1 MCWYEQLDEKV
12 REYLPDMTMERE
24 VPLSKHTSF
33 RIGGPARRLAF
44 PANRE
49 QLVILMGL
57 AESCGVKPFLLG
69 RGTNLLVDDR
79 GLDTLVIKTAEHMT
93 AVRQLDEVTLEADAG
108 ILLNHLAV
116 YAQQHGLSG
125 LEFAHGIPGT
135 LGGAICMNAGAYGG
149 EMRQVVTEVTALLP
163 EGVRRF
169 TAEEA
174 AFGYRRSA
182 FLDTEAVVLGA
193 RLRLTPDD
201 PAAIRRRMDD
211 LMARR
216 RQSQPLE
223 YPSAGSTFKRPEGYF
238 AGTLIEQTGL
248 KGLTVGG
255 AQVSTKHA
263 GFVINVGGATPP
275 TACIWSRRC
284 GSSAEKGTSMEILII
299 TGLSGGGKSRA
310 ASYLEDIGYYTV
322 DNLPAEMM
330 VKFADFCAGSSGR
343 YDRVALVYDVR
354 SGEPTDILIETLER
368 LKASGVNCR
377 MLFLEADNQ
386 TIVNRYKET
395 RRMHPLQKK
404 GESVEQAIRREREW
418 MQPVRDHA
426 DFVLDTSALSIAK
439 LRSELLDLF
448 GQQGDRGGLAVN
460 ILSFGFKHGIPIEAD
475 LVFDVRFMPNPYYVP
490 ELKNKTGLDQAVRDF
505 VFSFRQTN
513 DFMEQLEKMLTFL
526 LPLYAEEGKSALV
539 IAIGCTGGHHR
550 SVAVAHELAEY
561 ITEEGYQVTENHRD
575 ISR

>member
-1 MCWYEQLDEKV
+1 
-12 REYLPDMTMERE
+12 
-24 VPLSKHTSF
+24 
-33 RIGGPARRLAF
+33 
-44 PANRE
+44 
-49 QLVILMGL
+49 
-57 AESCGVKPFLLG
+57 
-69 RGTNLLVDDR
+69 
-79 GLDTLVIKTAEHMT
+79 
-93 AVRQLDEVTLEADAG
+93 
-108 ILLNHLAV
+108 
-116 YAQQHGLSG
+116 
-125 LEFAHGIPGT
+125 
-135 LGGAICMNAGAYGG
+135 
-149 EMRQVVTEVTALLP
+149 
-163 EGVRRF
+163 
-169 TAEEA
+169 
-174 AFGYRRSA
+174 
-182 FLDTEAVVLGA
+182 
-193 RLRLTPDD
+193 
-201 PAAIRRRMDD
+201 
-211 LMARR
+211 
-216 RQSQPLE
+216 
-223 YPSAGSTFKRPEGYF
+223 
-238 AGTLIEQTGL
+238 
-248 KGLTVGG
+248 
-255 AQVSTKHA
+255 
-263 GFVINVGGATPP
+263 
-275 TACIWSRRC
+275 
-284 GSSAEKGTSMEILII
+284 MEILII

-460 ILSFGFKHGIPIEAD
+460 VLSFGFKHGIPIEAD

-539 IAIGCTGGHHR
+539 IAIGCPGGHHR

>member
-1 MCWYEQLDEKV
+1 
-12 REYLPDMTMERE
+12 
-24 VPLSKHTSF
+24 
-33 RIGGPARRLAF
+33 
-44 PANRE
+44 
-49 QLVILMGL
+49 
-57 AESCGVKPFLLG
+57 
-69 RGTNLLVDDR
+69 
-79 GLDTLVIKTAEHMT
+79 
-93 AVRQLDEVTLEADAG
+93 
-108 ILLNHLAV
+108 
-116 YAQQHGLSG
+116 
-125 LEFAHGIPGT
+125 
-135 LGGAICMNAGAYGG
+135 
-149 EMRQVVTEVTALLP
+149 
-163 EGVRRF
+163 
-169 TAEEA
+169 
-174 AFGYRRSA
+174 
-182 FLDTEAVVLGA
+182 
-193 RLRLTPDD
+193 
-201 PAAIRRRMDD
+201 
-211 LMARR
+211 
-216 RQSQPLE
+216 
-223 YPSAGSTFKRPEGYF
+223 
-238 AGTLIEQTGL
+238 
-248 KGLTVGG
+248 
-255 AQVSTKHA
+255 
-263 GFVINVGGATPP
+263 
-275 TACIWSRRC
+275 
-284 GSSAEKGTSMEILII
+284 MEILII

-550 SVAVAHELAEY
+550 SVAVSHELAEY